1 MSNQPIA
8 YQETNM
14 REAFKRALASALP
27 SELTKLVQA
36 RIKKGLG
43 RIPRYK
49 MWRVVRG
56 NNKG

>member
-14 REAFKRALASALP
+14 REAFKQAIPTASP
-27 SELTKLVQA
+27 SELTKLVQS